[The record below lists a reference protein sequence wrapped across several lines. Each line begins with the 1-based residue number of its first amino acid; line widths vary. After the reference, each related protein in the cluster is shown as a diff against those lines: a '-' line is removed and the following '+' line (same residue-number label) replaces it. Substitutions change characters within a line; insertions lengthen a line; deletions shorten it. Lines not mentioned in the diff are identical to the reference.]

1 MTLHER
7 LDEIDTSLKEF
18 GDAFN
23 RFIEIQMETNIK
35 MLGMVLESSDLD
47 GTITDKILDALTE
60 PYEDEEG
67 HWEEFPSNSEE

>member
-1 MTLHER
+1 
-7 LDEIDTSLKEF
+7 LDEINATLKEF

-47 GTITDKILDALTE
+47 GTIATKILDAITNNN
-60 PYEDEEG
+60 EDEEG
-67 HWEEFPSNSEE
+67 HWEEFPCNNEE